1 MSRQYTKVEVLSEEV
16 FRGKAAGETNREV
29 GARFGLSKEQGHLQR
44 QHGQCHE
51 QWQVRHQ
58 DRSERQQLYAQLS
71 GGFVKTR

>member
-44 QHGQCHE
+44 QYARDYQCG
-51 QWQVRHQ
+51 QVRHQ
-58 DRSERQQLYAQLS
+58 DR
-71 GGFVKTR
+71 